1 MTLIENG
8 DLWCTIRATD
18 AGVCRP
24 ALFLDRD
31 GTLIELIDY
40 ISDPADVA
48 LIPDILADVR
58 QANEDDHAVVVV
70 TNQSGIGRGYYGWA
84 AFEAV
89 QARLDELLAAAGVA
103 VDATYACP
111 HPPPDAGGPA
121 RSPYRKPA
129 PGMLLR
135 AAEDLQLDLG
145 RSRII
150 GDSASDLA
158 AGKAA
163 GLPNGI
169 LVKDGY
175 GKRDADVALA
185 LAEEGFEVIR
195 R

>member
-70 TNQSGIGRGYYGWA
+70 TNQSGIGRGYYLWA

-111 HPPPDAGGPA
+111 HPPPDAGGPES
-121 RSPYRKPA
+121 SPYRKPA

-135 AAEDLQLDLG
+135 AAEDLRLDLG
-145 RSRII
+145 CSRII

-163 GLPNGI
+163 GLPTGI
-169 LVKDGY
+169 LVTDGY
-175 GKRDADVALA
+175 GQKDADAALA